1 MAEWLK
7 NLFVSIFGGHSE
19 IATLIISMIPIVELR
34 GAIPFGSA
42 TSFWGEAA
50 LPLWESFLISLAGS
64 SFVCIV
70 LTFLF
75 QPIFNWLKRTK
86 AFKKLAG
93 FIERKLKKN
102 SKNIDEKAEAEK
114 SAKKIFWIKIVG
126 VFCFVA
132 LPLPLTGV
140 WTGTCLALFVGLNRK
155 QTLATVLLGNSVAG
169 GLMLLISYLFAGN
182 TMIVFYAFLI
192 LVAVFIL
199 YELIKAAVTKLM
211 KKNAPAPAAEASVN
225 PEQIEAQTTEKTTQQ
240 KSEKSENK

>member
-34 GAIPFGSA
+34 GAIPFGAA
-42 TSFWGEAA
+42 TSFWGESA

-75 QPIFNWLKRTK
+75 QPLFNWLKHTK
-86 AFKKLAG
+86 AFKKLAD
-93 FIERKLKKN
+93 FIERKLRKN
-102 SKNIDEKAEAEK
+102 SKNIDEKADSEK
-114 SAKKIFWIKIVG
+114 NAKKVLWIKIIG

-155 QTLATVLLGNSVAG
+155 QTLLTVLLGNSVAG
-169 GLMLLISYLFAGN
+169 GLMLLISYLFEGN

-199 YELIKAAVTKLM
+199 FELIKALVNKLR
-211 KKNAPAPAAEASVN
+211 KRN
-225 PEQIEAQTTEKTTQQ
+225 
-240 KSEKSENK
+240 

>member
-64 SFVCIV
+64 SFVCII

-75 QPIFNWLKRTK
+75 QPLFNWLKRTK
-86 AFKKLAG
+86 AFKKLAN
-93 FIERKLKKN
+93 FVERKLKKH
-102 SKNIDEKAEAEK
+102 SKNIDEKTTAEK
-114 SAKKIFWIKIVG
+114 NERKVLWIKLIG

-155 QTLATVLLGNSVAG
+155 QTMLTVLIGNSVAG

-199 YELIKAAVTKLM
+199 FELVKMLINKLR
-211 KKNAPAPAAEASVN
+211 KKPVEALAAESENGV
-225 PEQIEAQTTEKTTQQ
+225 ESSEETTENKDE
-240 KSEKSENK
+240 EK

>member
-7 NLFVSIFGGHSE
+7 NLFVSLFGGHSE

-34 GAIPFGSA
+34 GAIPFGAA
-42 TSFWGEAA
+42 TSFWGNAA

-75 QPIFNWLKRTK
+75 QPLFNWLKRTK
-86 AFKKLAG
+86 AFTKLAN

-102 SKNIDEKAEAEK
+102 SKNIDEKTDAEK
-114 SAKKIFWIKIVG
+114 NERKILWIKIIG

-169 GLMLLISYLFAGN
+169 GLMLLISYLFEGN
-182 TMIVFYAFLI
+182 TMIVFYAFLV

-199 YELIKAAVTKLM
+199 FEVIKALINKIR
-211 KKNAPAPAAEASVN
+211 KKPKVALVGETSAEQAKDEV
-225 PEQIEAQTTEKTTQQ
+225 K
-240 KSEKSENK
+240 K